1 MDNKGKLVD
10 LSLNKSDEAEKVI
23 HVKTTELT
31 PFEDN
36 PFHVNQD
43 EGLNKLIES
52 IREFGVILPLI
63 VRPQKEGG
71 YEIISGHRR
80 VLACKLAGI
89 ENIPAFVRY
98 MDRDTAVIALVDS
111 NLHREHILPSEKAF
125 AYKMKLE
132 AIKHQGKRA
141 NLTSDQLGQKY
152 SVDIV
157 AENSEDSKT
166 QVQRYIRLTEL
177 ISPILKMVDEGQIA
191 FSPAVEISYLTE
203 TEQSALL
210 ENMQAESCTPSHA
223 QAIRMKK
230 LSQEGRLNTD
240 VIYAIMQE
248 EKPNQQEQIKLRRDR
263 IKNFFP
269 HDYSAKQIED
279 VILKLLEQWHRRR
292 ERDHE
297 QER

>member
-1 MDNKGKLVD
+1 MNNTEKLVD
-10 LSLNKSDEAEKVI
+10 QLLNKSNENEKVI
-23 HVKTTELT
+23 QVKTTELT
-31 PFEDN
+31 PFENN
-36 PFHVNQD
+36 PFHVNRD
-43 EGLNKLIES
+43 KELNKLIES
-52 IREFGVILPLI
+52 IREFGVIIPLI
-63 VRPQKEGG
+63 VRPREDGG

-89 ENIPAFVRY
+89 ENIPAFVGY

-132 AIKHQGKRA
+132 AIKHQGKSA

-166 QVQRYIRLTEL
+166 QVQRYIRLTKL

-191 FSPAVEISYLTE
+191 FSPAVEISYFTE
-203 TEQSALL
+203 IEQLALL

-230 LSQEGRLNTD
+230 LSQEGRLDTD

-248 EKPNQQEQIKLRRDR
+248 EKPNQQEQIKLKRNKIND
-263 IKNFFP
+263 FFP
-269 HDYSAKQIED
+269 RDYSATQIEE

-292 ERDHE
+292 EQSRDD
-297 QER
+297 R

>member
-1 MDNKGKLVD
+1 MDNKDKLVD
-10 LSLNKSDEAEKVI
+10 LLLNKSDEDEKII

-43 EGLNKLIES
+43 EELNKLIES

-63 VRPQKEGG
+63 VCPKEDEG

-89 ENIPAFVRY
+89 EDIPAFVRY

-177 ISPILKMVDEGQIA
+177 ISPILKMVDDGQIA
-191 FSPAVEISYLTE
+191 FSPAVEVSYLTE

-230 LSQEGRLNTD
+230 LSQEGRLDTD

-248 EKPNQQEQIKLRRDR
+248 EKPNQQEQIKFKRDT
-263 IKNFFP
+263 IKGFFS
-269 HDYSAKQIED
+269 HNYSSKQIEE
-279 VILKLLEQWHRRR
+279 VIIKLLEQWHRKRQQNKDSIR
-292 ERDHE
+292 
-297 QER
+297 